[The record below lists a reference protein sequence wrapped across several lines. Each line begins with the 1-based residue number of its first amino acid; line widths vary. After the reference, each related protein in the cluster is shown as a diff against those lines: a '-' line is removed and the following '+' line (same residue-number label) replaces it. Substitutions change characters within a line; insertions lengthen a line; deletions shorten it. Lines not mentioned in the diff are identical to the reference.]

1 MAYIGREP
9 QIGNYQV
16 CDAISVVNGQA
27 AYTMQVS
34 SVNVIPESVNHM
46 IVSLNGVIQNPGSS
60 YTISSSTITF
70 SSNLATGDSIDFI
83 YLLGNTLDL
92 GTPSDSTVTSAKLSG
107 NLVTPGTLDVNG
119 QELILDADAD
129 TSITA
134 DTDDQIDIKVAGADD
149 FRITANTFTALSGSG
164 IVVPDGGL
172 TLGSTAVSSTA
183 AELNLLDGVSGLV
196 QADLTKLAA
205 VDATAAEL
213 NIVDGGTSATST
225 TIADADR
232 VVLND
237 NGTMVQAAVTD
248 LKTYIG
254 GGIEGAHQWRLSADQ
269 NDLDN
274 GDHITTNWEQA
285 DTYGYGGIGT
295 AMSQSS
301 GIFTFPATGIWLIT
315 HNVTFNDATEQNHMA
330 CIITATT
337 DNSSYN
343 SVAISKT
350 SLKLINSSTTNAAAS
365 AQHIFDVTNTT
376 THKIRFATGA
386 ENNGYNVNGNSGANY
401 TSATFIR
408 LGDT

>member
-92 GTPSDSTVTSAKLSG
+92 GTPSDSTVTTAKLSG

-149 FRITANTFTALSGSG
+149 FRITANTLTALSGSG
-164 IVVPDGGL
+164 VVIPDSGL
-172 TLGSTAVSSTA
+172 TLGSTAVTSTA

-205 VDATAAEL
+205 VDSTAAEL

-225 TIADADR
+225 TLVDADR
-232 VVLND
+232 FVVND
-237 NGTMVQAAVTD
+237 NGTMVQVAASDV
-248 LKTYIG
+248 KTYIG
-254 GGIEGAHQWRLSADQ
+254 GGTSW
-269 NDLDN
+269 
-274 GDHITTNWEQA
+274 QA
-285 DTYGYGGIGT
+285 
-295 AMSQSS
+295 
-301 GIFTFPATGIWLIT
+301 
-315 HNVTFNDATEQNHMA
+315 V
-330 CIITATT
+330 
-337 DNSSYN
+337 
-343 SVAISKT
+343 KT
-350 SLKLINSSTTNAAAS
+350 SNFTAS
-365 AQHIFDVTNTT
+365 AGQGVFANTT
-376 THKIRFATGA
+376 
-386 ENNGYNVNGNSGANY
+386 S
-401 TSATFIR
+401 SAFTVTLPASPD
-408 LGDT
+408 LGDEVSIVYYAGTFDSTAFTVGRN

>member
-9 QIGNYQV
+9 QIGNYQI

-34 SVNVIPESVNHM
+34 STNVIPESVNHM
-46 IVSLNGVIQNPGSS
+46 IVSLNGVIQKPGSS

-92 GTPSDSTVTSAKLSG
+92 GTPSDSTVTTAKLSG

-164 IVVPDGGL
+164 VVIPDSGL
-172 TLGSTAVSSTA
+172 TLGSTAVTSTA

-205 VDATAAEL
+205 VDSTAAEL

-225 TIADADR
+225 TLVDADR
-232 VVLND
+232 FVVND
-237 NGTMVQAAVTD
+237 NGTMVQVAASDLVT
-248 LKTYIG
+248 Y
-254 GGIEGAHQWRLSADQ
+254 
-269 NDLDN
+269 
-274 GDHITTNWEQA
+274 
-285 DTYGYGGIGT
+285 
-295 AMSQSS
+295 
-301 GIFTFPATGIWLIT
+301 
-315 HNVTFNDATEQNHMA
+315 VDA
-330 CIITATT
+330 
-337 DNSSYN
+337 NSS
-343 SVAISKT
+343 
-350 SLKLINSSTTNAAAS
+350 AAS
-365 AQHIFDVTNTT
+365 
-376 THKIRFATGA
+376 TGKA
-386 ENNGYNVNGNSGANY
+386 IAMAIVFG
-401 TSATFIR
+401 
-408 LGDT
+408 